1 MSHLLLHS
9 ELPIQSLSILFN
21 GKRKYVSFHKIL
33 RLEADRNYTWIY
45 LSNGDKLLSSRNL
58 SRLQKSLPDNF
69 VRVNR
74 SHLVNRFY
82 LLGLAEKRYEISL
95 VDNSSI
101 PIAKRRVKH
110 IKKSLFPKI

>member
-1 MSHLLLHS
+1 MSPQLPYS

-33 RLEADRNYTWIY
+33 RLEADRNYTWIH
-45 LSNGDKLLSSRNL
+45 LSDGDKVLSSRNL
-58 SRLQKSLPDNF
+58 SRLQESLPDNF

-82 LLGLAEKRYEISL
+82 LIGLAEKRYEISL

-101 PIAKRRVKH
+101 PIARRRVKI
-110 IKKSLFPKI
+110 IKKRLFPKN